1 MYAVQTDVFIQITR
15 WLSLDMI
22 IVSTFFIHFLR
33 ASLQNSYKT
42 IPTSMLIF
50 HFILINFI
58 NFAII
63 LSKIGKVVESRNLY
77 LIIFDF
83 H

>member
-1 MYAVQTDVFIQITR
+1 
-15 WLSLDMI
+15 
-22 IVSTFFIHFLR
+22 
-33 ASLQNSYKT
+33 
-42 IPTSMLIF
+42 MLIF